1 MLKGLGDAFDAAAG
15 AARRRRLQRA
25 LAAGEDEH
33 LPLRKR
39 TCVACGSRA
48 PDCYFV
54 GCAHQVGL
62 PAVPLRTCQ
71 GVRFLECD
79 QCWGMFSGHLQ
90 GVSYSAAASGA
101 SGVGAFGRG
110 ATRVHGRP
118 LRLHD
123 GRLRKTFMP
132 AGGTRER
139 NRSCGHRRA
148 FNPCRSL
155 VPSLPSRRG
164 GGYTRV
170 WYLIRKKVEL
180 VNPHRVKHFF
190 SEEEVCLYS
199 SGRATGLMSGK
210 QRVINRLISLAR
222 GLRLLRSVAV

>member
-1 MLKGLGDAFDAAAG
+1 
-15 AARRRRLQRA
+15 
-25 LAAGEDEH
+25 
-33 LPLRKR
+33 
-39 TCVACGSRA
+39 
-48 PDCYFV
+48 
-54 GCAHQVGL
+54 
-62 PAVPLRTCQ
+62 
-71 GVRFLECD
+71 
-79 QCWGMFSGHLQ
+79 MFSGHLQ

-170 WYLIRKKVEL
+170 WYLIRKKWNWSIRTGSNTFFRRRKSVFTAPVALLVFVEQYRH
-180 VNPHRVKHFF
+180 P
-190 SEEEVCLYS
+190 
-199 SGRATGLMSGK
+199 GRTGETGG
-210 QRVINRLISLAR
+210 RVINRLISLAR